1 MAKFASLLQVIA
13 LLLQLADC
21 RKLKQQQQHGDSSTA
36 SLPTT
41 SSNCLKFDSTGLK
54 CDQTFPESIE
64 KSRLLLATKPEE
76 LVTDRAYESS
86 PPKRTNLS
94 DASSAT
100 AATLDDEFTAPST
113 RKELSEDDFEE
124 TMRTDYAPVRRKP
137 PINNEVPF
145 FASDATR
152 RTSP

>member
-1 MAKFASLLQVIA
+1 MAKFASLLQLIA

-21 RKLKQQQQHGDSSTA
+21 RKLKQQQQHDSGFFFLQETLRQLHSRRLVATVLN
-36 SLPTT
+36 SIPPV
-41 SSNCLKFDSTGLK
+41 SNAT
-54 CDQTFPESIE
+54 
-64 KSRLLLATKPEE
+64 RLFQEE

-145 FASDATR
+145 FASDTTR